1 MPTQATI
8 IEMSLSNDVK
18 RSLDVRRLDIAIQ
31 REVRIPMKHS
41 KAKVKRRNHL
51 TPRLTAKAVVSP
63 HPEESQDLP
72 LDIFLED
79 DELGAP
85 LDEPAETDARW
96 DTMDV
101 SGEEIDDLVPETPS
115 LQELHEGDGDL
126 EDENTVSGV
135 DNPVLLYLQE
145 AGTVPLLKPED
156 EVRIAKQIVALKAH
170 LREVVQQ
177 YGPQL
182 PDNLT
187 VETTTPTE
195 AEDWVAEIVR
205 QVRIWVNRIEHGE
218 AAAVQRDV
226 RLAPKK
232 VSQLWTAMQRIL
244 AELEETKGAMVNAN
258 LRLVVAIAKKYIN
271 RGLPLLDLIQE
282 GNIGLMRA
290 VEKFDYR
297 LGFRFS
303 TYASWW
309 IRQAIARAIAEQA
322 RTVRMPVHVS
332 ESMGRLKRV
341 ANNLRKDLE
350 REPTA
355 QELADALQLSIE
367 KIRTMQASAK
377 PMLSLETPIADGQ
390 SRLGDFIPDRTFI
403 SPVAAAIEEELN
415 EYLNSC
421 LQALSPREEF
431 ILRARFGLSNGEV
444 RTLEEIGKELKL
456 SRERVRQ
463 IEARA
468 LEKLR
473 HPSRNRRLRG
483 FLEN

>member
-1 MPTQATI
+1 
-8 IEMSLSNDVK
+8 
-18 RSLDVRRLDIAIQ
+18 
-31 REVRIPMKHS
+31 MKHS
-41 KAKVKRRNHL
+41 KTEVKRRNHL
-51 TPRLTAKAVVSP
+51 APRLTTKAVAPPPSK
-63 HPEESQDLP
+63 ESQDLP
-72 LDIFLED
+72 LNLFLED

-85 LDEPAETDARW
+85 LDEAVETDARW
-96 DTMDV
+96 GNMDV
-101 SGEEIDDLVPETPS
+101 PGEEIDDLMSDTPT
-115 LQELHEGDGDL
+115 LQDLREGDGDL
-126 EDENTVSGV
+126 EDENTASGV

-156 EVRIAKQIVALKAH
+156 EVRIAKQIVALKAR

-182 PDNLT
+182 PDELT
-187 VETTTPTE
+187 AETTTPTE
-195 AEDWVAEIVR
+195 AEDWVTEVVR
-205 QVRIWVNRIEHGE
+205 HVRAWVNRIEHGE
-218 AAAVQRDV
+218 ADAVQRDV
-226 RLAPKK
+226 RLPSKK
-232 VSQLWTAMQRIL
+232 ILQLWTVMQRIL
-244 AELEETKGAMVNAN
+244 VELEETKGAMVNAN

-290 VEKFDYR
+290 VEKFDHR

-355 QELADALQLSIE
+355 QELADALQLSID

-421 LQALSPREEF
+421 LQALSAREEF

>member
-1 MPTQATI
+1 
-8 IEMSLSNDVK
+8 
-18 RSLDVRRLDIAIQ
+18 
-31 REVRIPMKHS
+31 
-41 KAKVKRRNHL
+41 
-51 TPRLTAKAVVSP
+51 
-63 HPEESQDLP
+63 LP
-72 LDIFLED
+72 LDLFLED
-79 DELGAP
+79 DELAVP
-85 LDEPAETDARW
+85 LDESAESNARW
-96 DTMDV
+96 DGMD
-101 SGEEIDDLVPETPS
+101 GRGDEIDDLMPDAPTFQDLREA
-115 LQELHEGDGDL
+115 EGEI

-156 EVRIAKQIVALKAH
+156 EVRIAKQIVALKAR

-177 YGPQL
+177 YGPRL
-182 PDNLT
+182 PEALT
-187 VETTTPTE
+187 AETTTPTE
-195 AEDWVAEIVR
+195 AEDWVSDVVR
-205 QVRIWVNRIEHGE
+205 HVRSWVNRVEHGE
-218 AAAVQRDV
+218 GVAVQREV
-226 RLAPKK
+226 RLTPKK
-232 VSQLWTAMQRIL
+232 TLQLWAAMQQVL
-244 AELEETKGAMVNAN
+244 AELDETKGAMVNAN

-290 VEKFDYR
+290 VEKFDHR

-355 QELADALQLSIE
+355 QELADALQLSID

-390 SRLGDFIPDRTFI
+390 SRLGDFIPDRTFM

-415 EYLNSC
+415 EYLNNC
-421 LQALSPREEF
+421 LQALSPREEL
-431 ILRARFGLSNGEV
+431 ILRARFGLGNGEV

>member
-1 MPTQATI
+1 VAPP
-8 IEMSLSNDVK
+8 SL
-18 RSLDVRRLDIAIQ
+18 
-31 REVRIPMKHS
+31 
-41 KAKVKRRNHL
+41 
-51 TPRLTAKAVVSP
+51 
-63 HPEESQDLP
+63 EEPQELP
-72 LDIFLED
+72 LDLFLED
-79 DELGAP
+79 EDLTAP
-85 LDEPAETDARW
+85 LDVAVDPDTQW
-96 DTMDV
+96 DSLEV
-101 SGEEIDDLVPETPS
+101 SGAEIDDLMPDTPA
-115 LQELHEGDGDL
+115 LHELRDAEAEI
-126 EDENTVSGV
+126 EDESAASGM

-156 EVRIAKQIVALKAH
+156 EVRIAQQIAALKVR
-170 LREVVQQ
+170 LRKVVQE

-182 PDNLT
+182 PESLT
-187 VETTTPTE
+187 AETTTPTE
-195 AEDWVAEIVR
+195 AEDWVSAVVR
-205 QVRIWVNRIEHGE
+205 EVRGWVSRIEHGDD
-218 AAAVQRDV
+218 AGVQRDV
-226 RLAPKK
+226 QLSPKK
-232 VSQLWTAMQRIL
+232 ILQLWAAMQHIL
-244 AELEETKGAMVNAN
+244 GELDETKGAMVNAN

-290 VEKFDYR
+290 VEKFDHR

-332 ESMGRLKRV
+332 ESMGRLKRM
-341 ANNLRKDLE
+341 ANSLRKDLE

-355 QELADALQLSIE
+355 QELADALQLSID

-377 PMLSLETPIADGQ
+377 PMLSLEAPIADGQ

-431 ILRARFGLSNGEV
+431 ILRARFGLGNVEV

>member
-1 MPTQATI
+1 MRHT
-8 IEMSLSNDVK
+8 
-18 RSLDVRRLDIAIQ
+18 
-31 REVRIPMKHS
+31 
-41 KAKVKRRNHL
+41 KAKATRRKRL
-51 TPRLTAKAVVSP
+51 VPRLSAKAVAP
-63 HPEESQDLP
+63 PPPEEPQELP
-72 LDIFLED
+72 LDLFLD
-79 DELGAP
+79 DDDLGTP
-85 LDEPAETDARW
+85 LEEAVETEARW
-96 DTMDV
+96 DNMDV
-101 SGEEIDDLVPETPS
+101 PGEDIDDLMPDTPT
-115 LQELHEGDGDL
+115 LQDLREGDGDL
-126 EDENTVSGV
+126 EDENTASGM

-156 EVRIAKQIVALKAH
+156 EVRIAKQIATLKAR
-170 LREVVQQ
+170 LREVVQH
-177 YGPQL
+177 YGPRL
-182 PDNLT
+182 PEDLMA
-187 VETTTPTE
+187 ETATPTE
-195 AEDWVAEIVR
+195 AEDWVSDVVR
-205 QVRIWVNRIEHGE
+205 QVRGWVHRIEHGE
-218 AAAVQRDV
+218 GAVVQREV
-226 RLAPKK
+226 GLPPKK
-232 VSQLWTAMQRIL
+232 VQQLWSAMQEVL

-290 VEKFDYR
+290 VEKFDHR

-332 ESMGRLKRV
+332 ESMGRLKRM

-355 QELADALQLSIE
+355 QELADALQLSID

-415 EYLNSC
+415 EYLKSC
-421 LQALSPREEF
+421 LQALSPREEL
-431 ILRARFGLSNGEV
+431 ILRARFGLGNVEV

>member
-1 MPTQATI
+1 M
-8 IEMSLSNDVK
+8 
-18 RSLDVRRLDIAIQ
+18 R
-31 REVRIPMKHS
+31 HS
-41 KAKVKRRNHL
+41 KAEAKRRNHL
-51 TPRLTAKAVVSP
+51 APRLSAKAVAP
-63 HPEESQDLP
+63 PTPEESQELP
-72 LDIFLED
+72 LDLFLED

-85 LDEPAETDARW
+85 LDEAAETDARW
-96 DTMDV
+96 GNMDV
-101 SGEEIDDLVPETPS
+101 PGEEIDDLMPDTQT
-115 LQELHEGDGDL
+115 LQELREGDGDL

-156 EVRIAKQIVALKAH
+156 EVRIAKQIVALKAR
-170 LREVVQQ
+170 LREVVQH
-177 YGPQL
+177 YGPRL
-182 PDNLT
+182 PDDLT
-187 VETTTPTE
+187 AETTTPTE
-195 AEDWVAEIVR
+195 AEDWVSEVVR
-205 QVRIWVNRIEHGE
+205 HVRTWVNRIEHGE
-218 AAAVQRDV
+218 GGAVQRDV
-226 RLAPKK
+226 RLPSKK
-232 VSQLWTAMQRIL
+232 ISQLWTAMQRVL
-244 AELEETKGAMVNAN
+244 VELEETKGAMVNAN

-290 VEKFDYR
+290 VEKFDHR

-355 QELADALQLSIE
+355 QELADALQLSID

-431 ILRARFGLSNGEV
+431 ILRARFGLGNGEV